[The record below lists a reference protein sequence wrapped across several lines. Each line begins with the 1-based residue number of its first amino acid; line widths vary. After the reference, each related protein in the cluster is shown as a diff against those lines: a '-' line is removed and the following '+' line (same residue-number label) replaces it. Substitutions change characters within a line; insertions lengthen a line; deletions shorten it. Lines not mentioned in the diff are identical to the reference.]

1 MSDRRRIWGLRILA
15 LAIAIGIWSRVSL
28 EEREETTEK
37 LVEAG
42 VSYNLPRG
50 YLVLN
55 QVQNVLV
62 RLRGNRKAI
71 RGLNPYMVDVQIEL
85 NPTGPETLT
94 VQLGADNLLMPE
106 DLELVAIE
114 PNTIQVELD
123 REVTQRVKVQGR
135 LKGKPAE
142 GSKLGLPEVIPDR
155 VLVSGPEKRLA
166 KLDSLSSQPISL
178 EGHAATFEEEVSVLS
193 PDPLIQ
199 VVQPSKVTVR
209 VPIDPPEP
217 EPEPEKPRKSKK
229 NR

>member
-1 MSDRRRIWGLRILA
+1 MSDRRRIWGLRVLA
-15 LAIAIGIWSRVSL
+15 LTIAIGIWSRVSL

-85 NPTGPETLT
+85 APTGPETVT

-114 PNTIQVELD
+114 PNAIQVELD
-123 REVTQRVKVQGR
+123 REVTQRVLVEPR
-135 LKGKPAE
+135 LKGKPVL
-142 GSKLGLPEVIPDR
+142 GTKLGEAEVFPNQ
-155 VLVSGPEKRLA
+155 VLVSGPEKRLSR
-166 KLDSLSSQPISL
+166 LLSLPAQQISL
-178 EGHAATFEEEVSVLS
+178 EGHGETFEEEVSVIS

-199 VVQPSKVTVR
+199 VVQPSKVTVK
-209 VPIDPPEP
+209 VPILTPEP
-217 EPEPEKPRKSKK
+217 EPEIPRKAKK
-229 NR
+229 KKR

>member
-1 MSDRRRIWGLRILA
+1 MSDRRRIWGLRVLA

-50 YLVLN
+50 YVVLN

-85 NPTGPETLT
+85 APTGPETVT

-114 PNTIQVELD
+114 PNAIQVELD
-123 REVTQRVKVQGR
+123 REITQRVDVKPR
-135 LKGKPAE
+135 LKGKPPL
-142 GSKLGLPEVIPDR
+142 GTKLGEPEALPNQVW
-155 VLVSGPEKRLA
+155 VSGPEKRLS
-166 KLDSLSSQPISL
+166 KLVSLPTQQISL
-178 EGHAATFEEEVSVLS
+178 EGHSATFEEEASVVS

-199 VVQPSKVTVR
+199 VVQPSKVTVK
-209 VPIDPPEP
+209 VPILTPEVKP
-217 EPEPEKPRKSKK
+217 DSPRKAKK
-229 NR
+229 KKR

>member
-1 MSDRRRIWGLRILA
+1 MSDRRRIWGLRLLA
-15 LAIAIGIWSRVSL
+15 LFIAIGIWSRVSL

-50 YLVLN
+50 YLVIDP
-55 QVQNVLV
+55 VQSVLV
-62 RLRGNRKAI
+62 RLRGSRKAI
-71 RGLNPYMVDVQIEL
+71 RGLNPYMVDVQVEL
-85 NPTGPETLT
+85 SPTGPETVT

-114 PNTIQVELD
+114 PNSIQVELD
-123 REVTQRVKVQGR
+123 REVTQRVTVKVRLQG
-135 LKGKPAE
+135 KVAE
-142 GSKLGLPEVIPDR
+142 GTRAGEAEVIPAQ

-166 KLDSLSSQPISL
+166 RLTALPAQTISL
-178 EGHAATFEEEVSVLS
+178 EGRTETFEEEANVLS

-209 VPIDPPEP
+209 VPVAPE
-217 EPEPEKPRKSKK
+217 EKPDRSKRSKK
-229 NR
+229 KKR

>member
-1 MSDRRRIWGLRILA
+1 MSDRRRIWALRILA
-15 LAIAIGIWSRVSL
+15 LAIAIGVWSRVSL

-50 YLVLN
+50 YVVLN

-85 NPTGPETLT
+85 APTGPETVT

-114 PNTIQVELD
+114 PNAIQVELD
-123 REVTQRVKVQGR
+123 REITQRVDVKPR
-135 LKGKPAE
+135 LKGKPAL
-142 GSKLGLPEVIPDR
+142 GTKLGEPEALPDQ
-155 VLVSGPEKRLA
+155 VLVSGPEKRLS
-166 KLDSLSSQPISL
+166 KLVSLPTQAVSL
-178 EGHAATFEEEVSVLS
+178 EGHSETFEEEASVVS

-199 VVQPSKVTVR
+199 VVQPSKVTVK
-209 VPIDPPEP
+209 VPILTPEVKP
-217 EPEPEKPRKSKK
+217 DIPRKAKK
-229 NR
+229 KKR

>member
-1 MSDRRRIWGLRILA
+1 MSDRRRIWGLRVLA

-62 RLRGNRKAI
+62 RLRGSRKAI
-71 RGLNPYMVDVQIEL
+71 RGLNPYMVDVQIQL
-85 NPTGPETLT
+85 APTSPETVT

-106 DLELVAIE
+106 DLEFVAIE
-114 PNTIQVELD
+114 PNAIQVELD
-123 REVTQRVKVQGR
+123 REVTQRVLVEPR
-135 LKGKPAE
+135 LKGKPAA
-142 GSKLGLPEVIPDR
+142 GSKAGQAEVFPNQ
-155 VLVSGPEKRLA
+155 VLVSGPEKRLSRLA
-166 KLDSLSSQPISL
+166 SLPAQQISL
-178 EGHAATFEEEVSVLS
+178 EGHGVTFEEEVDVIS

-199 VVQPSKVTVR
+199 VVQPSKVTVK
-209 VPIDPPEP
+209 VPILTPEV
-217 EPEPEKPRKSKK
+217 KPDSPHKAKRKK
-229 NR
+229 R

>member
-1 MSDRRRIWGLRILA
+1 MSDRRRIWGLRVLA

-85 NPTGPETLT
+85 APTGPETVT

-114 PNTIQVELD
+114 PNAIQVELD
-123 REVTQRVKVQGR
+123 REITQRVQVKAR

-142 GSKLGLPEVIPDR
+142 GTKLGEAEVLPDQ
-155 VLVSGPEKRLA
+155 VLVSGPEKRLSR
-166 KLDSLSSQPISL
+166 LVSLSAQQISL
-178 EGHAATFEEEVSVLS
+178 EGHSETFEEEVSVVS

-209 VPIDPPEP
+209 VPILTPEAKP
-217 EPEPEKPRKSKK
+217 ETPRKAKK
-229 NR
+229 KKR

>member
-1 MSDRRRIWGLRILA
+1 MSDRRRIWGLRVLA

-85 NPTGPETLT
+85 APKGPETVT

-114 PNTIQVELD
+114 PNAIQVELD
-123 REVTQRVKVQGR
+123 REVTQRVLVEPR
-135 LKGKPAE
+135 LKGKPIE
-142 GSKLGLPEVIPDR
+142 GTKLGEAEVFPNQ
-155 VLVSGPEKRLA
+155 VLVSGPEKRLSR
-166 KLDSLSSQPISL
+166 LLSLPAQPISL
-178 EGHAATFEEEVSVLS
+178 EGHGETFEEEVSVVS

-199 VVQPSKVTVR
+199 VVQPSKVTVK
-209 VPIDPPEP
+209 VPILTPEP
-217 EPEPEKPRKSKK
+217 KPEIPRKAKK
-229 NR
+229 KRR

>member
-1 MSDRRRIWGLRILA
+1 MSDRRRIWGLRVLA

-85 NPTGPETLT
+85 APKGPETVT

-106 DLELVAIE
+106 DLELVAIQ
-114 PNTIQVELD
+114 PNAIQVELD
-123 REVTQRVKVQGR
+123 REVTQRVLVEPR
-135 LKGKPAE
+135 LKGKPTA
-142 GSKLGLPEVIPDR
+142 GTKLGEAEVFPNQ
-155 VLVSGPEKRLA
+155 VLVSGPEKRLNR
-166 KLDSLSSQPISL
+166 LLSLPAQQISL
-178 EGHAATFEEEVSVLS
+178 EGHGVTFEEEVSVVS

-199 VVQPSKVTVR
+199 VVQPSKVTVK
-209 VPIDPPEP
+209 VPILTPEV
-217 EPEPEKPRKSKK
+217 KPDSSRKAKKK

>member
-1 MSDRRRIWGLRILA
+1 MSDRRRIWGLRVLA

-85 NPTGPETLT
+85 APTGPETVT

-114 PNTIQVELD
+114 PNAIQVELD
-123 REVTQRVKVQGR
+123 REVTQRVTVEPR
-135 LKGKPAE
+135 LKGKPAAGTKVGE
-142 GSKLGLPEVIPDR
+142 AEVIPNQ
-155 VLVSGPEKRLA
+155 VLVSGPEKRLSR
-166 KLDSLSSQPISL
+166 LLSLPAQQISL
-178 EGHAATFEEEVSVLS
+178 EGHSTTFEEDVSVVS

-209 VPIDPPEP
+209 VPVITPEVKPEP
-217 EPEPEKPRKSKK
+217 PRKAKK
-229 NR
+229 KKR

>member
-15 LAIAIGIWSRVSL
+15 LAIAVGIWSRVSL

-71 RGLNPYMVDVQIEL
+71 RSLNPYMVDVQIEL

-123 REVTQRVKVQGR
+123 REVTQRVKVEAR

-142 GSKLGLPEVIPDR
+142 GTKLGKPEVFPDQ

-166 KLDSLSSQPISL
+166 KLVSLSVQHVSL
-178 EGHAATFEEEVSVLS
+178 EGHASTFEEEASVLS

-199 VVQPSKVTVR
+199 VVQPSKVTVK

-217 EPEPEKPRKSKK
+217 EPESPRKANKK
-229 NR
+229 R

>member
-1 MSDRRRIWGLRILA
+1 MSDRRRIWGLRVLA

-85 NPTGPETLT
+85 APTGPETVT

-114 PNTIQVELD
+114 PNAIQVELD
-123 REVTQRVKVQGR
+123 REVTQRVSVESR
-135 LKGKPAE
+135 LKGKPTEGKVGKAE
-142 GSKLGLPEVIPDR
+142 VFPNQ
-155 VLVSGPEKRLA
+155 VLVSGPEKRLSR
-166 KLDSLSSQPISL
+166 LLSLATQPISL
-178 EGHAATFEEEVSVLS
+178 EGHASSFEEEVSVVS

-209 VPIDPPEP
+209 VPILAPEP
-217 EPEPEKPRKSKK
+217 KPESPRKAKK
-229 NR
+229 KR

>member
-1 MSDRRRIWGLRILA
+1 MSDRRRIWGLRVLA

-55 QVQNVLV
+55 QVQSVLV
-62 RLRGNRKAI
+62 RLRGSRKAI
-71 RGLNPYMVDVQIEL
+71 RGLNPYMVDVQIQL
-85 NPTGPETLT
+85 APTGPETVT

-106 DLELVAIE
+106 DLEFVAIE
-114 PNTIQVELD
+114 PNAIQVELD
-123 REVTQRVKVQGR
+123 REVTQRVLVEPR
-135 LKGKPAE
+135 LKGKPTDGTKAGQAE
-142 GSKLGLPEVIPDR
+142 VFPNQ

-166 KLDSLSSQPISL
+166 RLLSLPAQQISL
-178 EGHAATFEEEVSVLS
+178 EGHGVTFQEEVDVISS
-193 PDPLIQ
+193 DPLIQ

-209 VPIDPPEP
+209 VPILTPEVKP
-217 EPEPEKPRKSKK
+217 DTPRKARKK
-229 NR
+229 R

>member
-1 MSDRRRIWGLRILA
+1 MSDRRRIWGLRLLA
-15 LAIAIGIWSRVSL
+15 LFIAVGIWSRVSL

-50 YLVLN
+50 YLVIDP
-55 QVQNVLV
+55 VQSVLV
-62 RLRGNRKAI
+62 RLRGSRKAI
-71 RGLNPYMVDVQIEL
+71 RGLNPYMVDVQVEL
-85 NPTGPETLT
+85 SPTAPETVT

-114 PNTIQVELD
+114 PNSIQVELD
-123 REVTQRVKVQGR
+123 REVTQRVTVKVR
-135 LKGKPAE
+135 LQGKPAE
-142 GSKLGLPEVIPDR
+142 GNRAGESEVIPAQ

-166 KLDSLSSQPISL
+166 RLTSIPAQPISL
-178 EGHAATFEEEVSVLS
+178 EGRTASFEEEANVIS

-209 VPIDPPEP
+209 VPVTPEAKP
-217 EPEPEKPRKSKK
+217 ERSQRSKK
-229 NR
+229 KKR